1 MYYIGIDVGGTNLK
15 AGLVDESYQLVATKK
30 MPLHFTSME
39 QMGETLTDMA
49 LGLVEENGLRRDQ
62 VASIGMGFPGSVDNR
77 RGVVIKTVN
86 IPIRFMPVAEMVH
99 RRWDVPVY
107 LGNDADCAALGEYY
121 HYGDDRLES
130 LILVTLG
137 TGIGTGIILGGK
149 IQAGC
154 NGFGGEGGH
163 IVIVHGGEPCTCG
176 RRGCWERYASA
187 SALVR
192 QTKAAMEAD
201 PGSAMWQAAG
211 SLDQVDGRTAF
222 AAMRSGDAAAKAVVA
237 QYLDYLAEGLEEGD
251 SLWGSYDV
259 KTINDEL
266 LSLVVSGEISAPSAA
281 YPFRFQYTYNIDM
294 KTGENIRLAHYRN
307 VDQIAENMMNGDNYR
322 VIGALAS
329 EFQERLTVLYGDAG
343 QLALS
348 LRGFDFGKGQAE
360 QPAGYSWQEDGK
372 TWLSIEVPH
381 ALGDYVNVE
390 LE

>member
-15 AGLVDESYQLVATKK
+15 AGLVDESYRLVATKK

-237 QYLDYLAEGLEEGD
+237 QYLDYLAEGLANFINIFQPEVIALGGGVSHGLEGD
-251 SLWGSYDV
+251 LLGVLQSKVLDMCFGREAERHTKLV
-259 KTINDEL
+259 RAKLGNDAGIIGAAL
-266 LSLVVSGEISAPSAA
+266 LGVSG
-281 YPFRFQYTYNIDM
+281 
-294 KTGENIRLAHYRN
+294 
-307 VDQIAENMMNGDNYR
+307 
-322 VIGALAS
+322 
-329 EFQERLTVLYGDAG
+329 
-343 QLALS
+343 
-348 LRGFDFGKGQAE
+348 
-360 QPAGYSWQEDGK
+360 
-372 TWLSIEVPH
+372 
-381 ALGDYVNVE
+381 
-390 LE
+390 

>member
-1 MYYIGIDVGGTNLK
+1 MYYVGIDIGGTNLK
-15 AGLVDESYQLVATKK
+15 AGLVDERYQLVATKK
-30 MPLHFTSME
+30 MPLQFASME

-49 LGLVEENGLRRDQ
+49 LALLEENDIPRDQ

-121 HYGDDRLES
+121 HYGDEKLES

-137 TGIGTGIILGGK
+137 TGIGTGIIMDGK
-149 IQAGC
+149 IQAGF

-201 PGSAMWQAAG
+201 PSSAMWQMTG
-211 SLDQVDGRTAF
+211 GLDQVDGRTAF
-222 AAMRSGDAAAKAVVA
+222 AAMRAGDAAAKAVVK
-237 QYLDYLAEGLEEGD
+237 QYLDYLAEGLANFINIFQPEVIALGGGVSHERDEDLLVPLQSMVLDMCFGREAERHTK
-251 SLWGSYDV
+251 LV
-259 KTINDEL
+259 KAMLGNDAGIIGAAL
-266 LSLVVSGEISAPSAA
+266 LGVSG
-281 YPFRFQYTYNIDM
+281 
-294 KTGENIRLAHYRN
+294 
-307 VDQIAENMMNGDNYR
+307 
-322 VIGALAS
+322 
-329 EFQERLTVLYGDAG
+329 
-343 QLALS
+343 
-348 LRGFDFGKGQAE
+348 
-360 QPAGYSWQEDGK
+360 
-372 TWLSIEVPH
+372 
-381 ALGDYVNVE
+381 
-390 LE
+390 